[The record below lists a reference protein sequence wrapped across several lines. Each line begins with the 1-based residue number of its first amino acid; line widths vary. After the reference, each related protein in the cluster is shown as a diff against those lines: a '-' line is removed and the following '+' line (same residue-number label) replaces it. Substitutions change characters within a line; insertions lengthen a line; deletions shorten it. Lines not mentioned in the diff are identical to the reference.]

1 MSRGMTVKEAAA
13 QWKLTERRVA
23 DLCKNGRIIGA
34 VKEGKNWYIPTD
46 AEKPADRRVRSGQYK
61 KSRPVK
67 KLPLPIG
74 ISDYRIASTQ
84 YYYVDKTMMIKEF
97 LDERPMVS

>member
-13 QWKLTERRVA
+13 RWGLTERRVA
-23 DLCKNGRIIGA
+23 GMCKGGQIAGA
-34 VKEGKNWYIPTD
+34 FKEGGTWYIPSD

-61 KSRPVK
+61 KDRPVK

-97 LDERPMVS
+97 LE